1 MRSAAYILSVKLMK
15 PLFRYKKAVL
25 PILIAG
31 AGIPCALL
39 YSEACAA
46 GIRSGIAFCSGVLV
60 PSLFVFM
67 VLTAYL
73 IKSGGAGVIARPFGW
88 LARMMRLPAESAAAI
103 LLSMIGGYPIG
114 AGCVALLYGQGQLSV
129 SEARKTACIAVA
141 AGPGFI
147 VSFVGRAL
155 LNSTA
160 AGNILLLSQIA
171 AVLLTGVIAGRMIPC
186 SPPPRRGKLT
196 AKGAGALVAAVRS
209 AADATFAMCAMV
221 VLFSA
226 VIEVISTAAGSDA
239 ADTLCAVLEI
249 TSGCSRLSARV
260 PLYVTAFF
268 IGFGGL
274 SVHCQIFAALIE
286 VRVNPLIFF
295 LCRITEGIIAMATA
309 YIFLMITPM
318 QSAVFSSSDVPVSA
332 ARSATYAGSG
342 ALILAALCFVG
353 SISSKLRRMKVC
365 AE

>member
-1 MRSAAYILSVKLMK
+1 MRSAAYILSVKLMNIV
-15 PLFRYKKAVL
+15 FRNKKAVL
-25 PILIAG
+25 LTLIAG
-31 AGIPCALL
+31 AGIPCALIF
-39 YSEACAA
+39 SEACAA
-46 GIRSGIAFCSGVLV
+46 GIRGGIALCSGILV

-73 IKSGGAGVIARPFGW
+73 IKSGGADVIARPFGW
-88 LARMMRLPAESAAAI
+88 LARMMRLPDEAAAAI

-114 AGCVALLYGQGQLSV
+114 AGCVALLYEQGQLSS
-129 SEARKTACIAVA
+129 SEAQKTACIAVA
-141 AGPGFI
+141 AGPGFV
-147 VSFVGRAL
+147 VSFVGRGL
-155 LNSTA
+155 LNNMT
-160 AGNILLLSQIA
+160 AGNILLLAQIA
-171 AVLLTGVIAGRMIPC
+171 AVVLTGVIAGRMIPC
-186 SPPPRRGKLT
+186 SPPPRRRRLT
-196 AKGAGALVAAVRS
+196 AGGSGALVAAVRS

-226 VIEVISTAAGSDA
+226 VIEVVSTAAGSRTADA
-239 ADTLCAVLEI
+239 LCAVLEI
-249 TSGCSRLSARV
+249 TAGCSRLSARV

-274 SVHCQIFAALIE
+274 SVHFQIFAALGE
-286 VRVNPLIFF
+286 LRVKLLPFF
-295 LCRITEGIIAMATA
+295 LCRIAQGIIAMAAA

-318 QSAVFSSSDVPVSA
+318 QSAVFSSSDVPVNA